1 MGPIPPNQGRDWPT
15 RTTLQTMTTISN
27 LISALII
34 VESSGNDQAIGD
46 NGRALG
52 PLQIHK
58 AVVLDVNRITGSHYR
73 HQDMTNRAQAR
84 AVCEAYLKH
93 YVTEKRIGRKPTVAD
108 FAKVWNSG
116 PEGFKKTCSDKYAAK
131 VQLQT
136 IKQNDNHIEKRKAV
150 PNR

>member
-1 MGPIPPNQGRDWPT
+1 
-15 RTTLQTMTTISN
+15 MTTISN

-52 PLQIHK
+52 PLQIHRG
-58 AVVLDVNRITGSHYR
+58 VVQDVNRITGSHYR
-73 HQDMTNRAQAR
+73 HSEMTNRVAAR

-116 PEGFKKTCSDKYAAK
+116 PAGFKKTCSNKYAAK
-131 VQLQT
+131 VELET
-136 IKQNDNHIEKRKAV
+136 LKQNDSHTQKRKTV
-150 PNR
+150 SSR

>member
-1 MGPIPPNQGRDWPT
+1 MAVPVKPPIPPVRKSGT
-15 RTTLQTMTTISN
+15 RGATGSTTRNTLQTMTTISN

-34 VESSGNDQAIGD
+34 VESSGNDMAIGD
-46 NGRALG
+46 NGKAIG

-93 YVTEKRIGRKPTVAD
+93 YGKGCTTEQLARRWNGGPAGDKKQATEAYWNKVRKHL
-108 FAKVWNSG
+108 K
-116 PEGFKKTCSDKYAAK
+116 
-131 VQLQT
+131 
-136 IKQNDNHIEKRKAV
+136 
-150 PNR
+150 

>member
-1 MGPIPPNQGRDWPT
+1 MSN
-15 RTTLQTMTTISN
+15 LSN
-27 LISALII
+27 LITALIA
-34 VESSGNDQAIGD
+34 VESSGNDMAVGD

-52 PLQIHK
+52 PLQIHRG
-58 AVVLDVNRITGSHYR
+58 VVLDVNKFTGSHYR

-84 AVCEAYLKH
+84 AVCEAYLTH
-93 YVTEKRIGRKPTVAD
+93 YVTEKRIGRKPTIAD

-116 PEGFKKTCSDKYAAK
+116 PEGFKKTCSEKYAAK

-136 IKQNDNHIEKRKAV
+136 TKQNDNCIEKRKAV